1 MLFFKKEKTNFFKF
15 ITPENPLSFN
25 EVHHNFDEMKNIK
38 DPLHNDKLYFLYD
51 KQSDRF
57 IYIFDSN
64 IYIFSSK
71 GTLEKHIKVELFEK
85 AKLAAVEYNC
95 NFLLLLTKSNQGII
109 SDLSNNISENYNIF
123 DKGDFLGGF
132 FIKRNENKTD
142 KLCKLC
148 MVSNKNFIISKIYT
162 EQNERG
168 GRVFKRKNFFTSKE
182 MRIYNYYYSSESKVI
197 IIRIEFYDFLVINLK
212 NKVCYEQWIK
222 LNNLNTKEI
231 VQTSMFM
238 VRNIYHK
245 LYFIHMNST
254 FIEFYEI
261 KDLKRKKEPKIIKF
275 ESEVNQ
281 QNIKLQFTN
290 NLIFVFNEKNI
301 YIYDIKS
308 KKNKKISELNYQKN
322 KDYQN
327 FYKTIKIYGDYIEI
341 GKKFYKTT
349 LSPDK
354 FYENNRL
361 NELINEQE
369 MFLFILRREG
379 SRNIIKK
386 ILIEALEN
394 VKVDNIYTLI
404 NILISKNVKN
414 NIITQDKKNPF
425 QILLNPTKNYFF
437 LNSDEVFA
445 LFSRNIKGINP
456 IRTIQLMG
464 ILYKLYENS
473 NIPSENDIFV
483 STLFY
488 QLNNV
493 KNFSFLE
500 SGFKNKLIPKN
511 NKLGWYL
518 IDKATHIKN
527 EIKDWEK
534 IFDLGIEN
542 LLEKEEGLGQAV
554 DELIENQKYYDC
566 YELIIDYFTQEN
578 LKKNDNSGNNKGT
591 IDYFKQLV
599 SGQKNKK
606 ENDNQEQIVDDEN
619 NDE

>member
-261 KDLKRKKEPKIIKF
+261 KDLKRKKETKIIKF

-369 MFLFILRREG
+369 MFLIILRREG

-394 VKVDNIYTLI
+394 VRVDNIYTLI

>member
-71 GTLEKHIKVELFEK
+71 GTLKKHIKVELFEK

-95 NFLLLLTKSNQGII
+95 IFLLLLTKSNQGII

-369 MFLFILRREG
+369 MFLIILRREG

>member
-369 MFLFILRREG
+369 MFLIILRREG

>member
-290 NLIFVFNEKNI
+290 NLIFFFNEKNI

-308 KKNKKISELNYQKN
+308 KNNKKISELNYQKN

-354 FYENNRL
+354 FY
-361 NELINEQE
+361 
-369 MFLFILRREG
+369 
-379 SRNIIKK
+379 
-386 ILIEALEN
+386 
-394 VKVDNIYTLI
+394 
-404 NILISKNVKN
+404 
-414 NIITQDKKNPF
+414 
-425 QILLNPTKNYFF
+425 
-437 LNSDEVFA
+437 
-445 LFSRNIKGINP
+445 
-456 IRTIQLMG
+456 
-464 ILYKLYENS
+464 
-473 NIPSENDIFV
+473 
-483 STLFY
+483 
-488 QLNNV
+488 
-493 KNFSFLE
+493 
-500 SGFKNKLIPKN
+500 
-511 NKLGWYL
+511 
-518 IDKATHIKN
+518 
-527 EIKDWEK
+527 
-534 IFDLGIEN
+534 
-542 LLEKEEGLGQAV
+542 
-554 DELIENQKYYDC
+554 
-566 YELIIDYFTQEN
+566 
-578 LKKNDNSGNNKGT
+578 
-591 IDYFKQLV
+591 
-599 SGQKNKK
+599 
-606 ENDNQEQIVDDEN
+606 
-619 NDE
+619 

>member
-369 MFLFILRREG
+369 MFLIILRREG

-606 ENDNQEQIVDDEN
+606 ENDNQEQIIDDEN

>member
-308 KKNKKISELNYQKN
+308 KKNMKISELNYQKN

-369 MFLFILRREG
+369 MFLIILRREG

-394 VKVDNIYTLI
+394 VRVDNIYTLI

>member
-1 MLFFKKEKTNFFKF
+1 MLFFKKEKTNFFIF
-15 ITPENPLSFN
+15 FTPENPLSFN
-25 EVHHNFDEMKNIK
+25 EVHHNFEEMKNIK

>member
-261 KDLKRKKEPKIIKF
+261 KDLKRKKEPKIINF

-369 MFLFILRREG
+369 MFLIILRREG

-394 VKVDNIYTLI
+394 VKVEKIYTLI

>member
-354 FYENNRL
+354 FYENNKL

-369 MFLFILRREG
+369 MFLIILRREG

>member
-261 KDLKRKKEPKIIKF
+261 KDLKRKKETKIIKF

-369 MFLFILRREG
+369 MFLIILRREG

>member
-1 MLFFKKEKTNFFKF
+1 MSFFKKEKTNFFKF

-369 MFLFILRREG
+369 MFLIILRREG

-394 VKVDNIYTLI
+394 VRVDNIYTLI

>member
-369 MFLFILRREG
+369 MFLIILRREG

-599 SGQKNKK
+599 SEQKNKK

>member
-369 MFLFILRREG
+369 MFLIILRREG

-394 VKVDNIYTLI
+394 VRVDNIYTLI

>member
-1 MLFFKKEKTNFFKF
+1 
-15 ITPENPLSFN
+15 
-25 EVHHNFDEMKNIK
+25 
-38 DPLHNDKLYFLYD
+38 
-51 KQSDRF
+51 
-57 IYIFDSN
+57 
-64 IYIFSSK
+64 
-71 GTLEKHIKVELFEK
+71 
-85 AKLAAVEYNC
+85 
-95 NFLLLLTKSNQGII
+95 
-109 SDLSNNISENYNIF
+109 
-123 DKGDFLGGF
+123 
-132 FIKRNENKTD
+132 
-142 KLCKLC
+142 
-148 MVSNKNFIISKIYT
+148 
-162 EQNERG
+162 
-168 GRVFKRKNFFTSKE
+168 

-369 MFLFILRREG
+369 MFLIILRREG

-386 ILIEALEN
+386 ISIEALEN

>member
-1 MLFFKKEKTNFFKF
+1 MLFFRKEKNINYLKF
-15 ITPENPLSFN
+15 VTPEIPISFN
-25 EVHHNFDEMKNIK
+25 EVPHNFEEMKNIK
-38 DPLHNDKLYFLYD
+38 DPTHNEKLYFLYD
-51 KQSDRF
+51 KQSGKF
-57 IYIFDSN
+57 IYIYESN
-64 IYIFSSK
+64 IYIFSPK
-71 GTLEKHIKVELFEK
+71 GSLEKYLKVELFEK
-85 AKLAAVEYNC
+85 VKLAAVEYNC
-95 NFLLLLTKSNQGII
+95 NFLLLLTKSNKGII
-109 SDLSNNISENYNIF
+109 ADLNNNKYENYNIF
-123 DKGDFLGGF
+123 DKGDYLGGF

-162 EQNERG
+162 EQTDRG
-168 GRVFKRKNFFTSKE
+168 GIVFKRKNFFTSKE

-197 IIRIEFYDFLVINLK
+197 IIRIELYDFLVINLK

-222 LNNLNTKEI
+222 LNNLNQKEI
-231 VQTSMFM
+231 VNSTMFL

-245 LYFIHMNST
+245 LYFIQMNSS

-261 KDLKRKKEPKIIKF
+261 KDLKRKKEPKIIEF
-275 ESEVNQ
+275 DSDVNQ

-290 NLIFVFNEKNI
+290 NLIFVFNEKKI
-301 YIYDIKS
+301 FVYDIKS
-308 KKNKKISELNYQKN
+308 KKNNKILELNYQKN

-327 FYKTIKIYGDYIEI
+327 FYKNIKIFGDYIEI

-349 LSPDK
+349 FDLDK
-354 FYENNRL
+354 FYEYNKKK
-361 NELINEQE
+361 EIFKEEE
-369 MFLFILRREG
+369 MFLIILRREN

-386 ILIEALEN
+386 ILIQFLEN
-394 VKVDNIYTLI
+394 INVEKIYSLV
-404 NILISKNVKN
+404 NLLVSKNVKN
-414 NIITQDKKNPF
+414 NNILQDKKNPF
-425 QILLNPTKNYFF
+425 QILLNPAKNYFF
-437 LNSDEVFA
+437 LNSDEIFA
-445 LFSRNIKGINP
+445 LFSRHIKDMNP
-456 IRTIQLMG
+456 IRVVQLMG

-473 NIPSENDIFV
+473 NIPTENDIFV

-518 IDKATHIKN
+518 IDKATHVKN

-554 DELIENQKYYDC
+554 DELLENEKYYDC
-566 YELIIDYFTQEN
+566 YELIIDYFTSEN
-578 LKKNDNSGNNKGT
+578 LKKNDNSNNMQGT

-599 SGQKNKK
+599 SGQLNKK
-606 ENDNQEQIVDDEN
+606 ENDNQEQIISEN
-619 NDE
+619 NE

>member
-245 LYFIHMNST
+245 LYFIHMNSS

-369 MFLFILRREG
+369 MFLIILRREG